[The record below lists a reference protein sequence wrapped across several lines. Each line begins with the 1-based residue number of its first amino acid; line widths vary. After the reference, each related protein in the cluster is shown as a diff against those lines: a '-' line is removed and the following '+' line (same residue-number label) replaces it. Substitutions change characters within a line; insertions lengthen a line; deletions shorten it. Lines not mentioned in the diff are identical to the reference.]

1 MKRSQDKI
9 KDYVE
14 PQAFDDVQDYARDPA
29 RALNAYRFTDAT
41 SDLMARWLETLA
53 DLPRNQGAAR
63 ALAGLRGVGKS
74 HTLAAIAALAAFPDL
89 RQSVSDGHVS
99 TSARRLLSR
108 PYKVVRVDRGT
119 RATLQEE
126 MTDAFARSF
135 GGNEADWAQEP
146 AVALAVAAHRSNGP
160 FLLLIDTAPG
170 HEVRVRR
177 DDGPLLSELA
187 AATKEINAF
196 VALALDDD
204 IEGADGANVSL
215 SGAFQIDYLDP
226 EHLYRI
232 ADLHL
237 FPKNAQARTALREI
251 YKTLR
256 YSVPGFNW
264 SEPRFA
270 AIYPIHPLI
279 ADVAAA
285 VRLYATKFAF
295 LTFASTA
302 GTRAANRP
310 ALSLIVLDEVFDG
323 TEADLRKAEDLRAAF
338 KAYDELV
345 KASVPRLPI
354 GQRLQAK
361 LILKGLFILSLDG
374 RGATARELGAA
385 MLFYDEARPAAEIER
400 IEGMLS
406 LFAGAGTAHGALRRT
421 EDKGETRYQF
431 NIKTSTEFVTALAA
445 SAERLNIG
453 PAAISELLCGV
464 ARARY
469 PDWPLA
475 FADAGQMPAA
485 VEFTLMWRGTPRDG
499 HLKWQASHD
508 DNDRFA
514 HTKNQEESA
523 RQKNDE
529 EFARVNSQ
537 TTFDAAAHDWEVL
550 TLAPAT
556 ASALE
561 AGDDVSFV
569 ASSGPADAFSGP
581 ARDASPVRAVWHP
594 ARLLT
599 EETESLR
606 RLIALRADAS
616 LMENFGDAARAAEHT
631 YLAHAER
638 IWSRIYID
646 DGRFLTPS
654 GEHAPGEVAR
664 NAASL
669 ARTLEGV
676 VAPLLETLYPQH
688 PAFASTLGE
697 VEVAQLV
704 GGLFSGANQA
714 EASVQEL
721 TRLFVVPLGL
731 ASLRGGVYAPELDE
745 QALRQP
751 WVREVLAMTDAAGNE
766 MVPLTDLSAT
776 LRREPYGLQREA
788 QHLILAALVA
798 QRRIEL
804 VTEGGDRIS
813 RRTLDRALRWDEIAG
828 FARIKT
834 VLHSAE
840 ELTNWARNLTG
851 LEDLASIAAPEAREA
866 VRAALNGWLRE
877 WRELRLLEKFDKLPD
892 EGLTNHAWDLAA
904 SVRKSFCVA
913 ADAVEATLAETLSLE
928 EGLQRV
934 ADAFGDSLDQ
944 FKRNVSQLAKLKCFT
959 AELARREHVRAY
971 LMTTEPTN
979 VDQIESARR
988 ELQTL
993 ADDIHS
999 LFFEASV
1006 NRFNLLWREFQAQYI
1021 EHYALMHERTMGS
1034 TIGRRAIDALTRS
1047 DEWRDFETLSKLS
1060 IVNRQYWDDA
1070 TRLLA
1075 QARSIHCALPVRQI
1089 LQQRSLCDCSFR
1101 LARVA
1106 AFASLPQALEDAAHA
1121 GRMAHRR
1128 TLALWCKPLAHALE
1142 ALAQDEAQDELKTTL
1157 RDRARALASLLAQGT
1172 LPALFSASE
1181 VQLIEAALQ
1190 QTSLPPL
1197 RVSLPVSGHA
1207 LLTRDEMASR
1217 FKQWLD
1223 DLPDYPAFVEIVSE
1237 SVGDAG

>member
-1 MKRSQDKI
+1 MKRAQDKI

-14 PQAFDDVQDYARDPA
+14 PQAFDEVQDYARDPA

-41 SDLMARWLETLA
+41 SDLMARWLDTLA
-53 DLPRNQGAAR
+53 DLPRNRGAAR

-89 RQSVSDGHVS
+89 RQSVADAHVA

-126 MTDAFARSF
+126 ITDAFACSF
-135 GGNEADWAQEP
+135 GGSHEDWAQEP
-146 AVALAVAAHRSNGP
+146 AVALTVAAHRSNGP

-204 IEGADGANVSL
+204 IEGADGANVAL

-251 YKTLR
+251 YTTLR
-256 YSVPGFNW
+256 NSVPGFNW

-279 ADVAAA
+279 ADVASA

-295 LTFASTA
+295 LTFASAA

-323 TEADLRKAEDLRAAF
+323 TEADLRRAEDLRAAF

-345 KASVPRLPI
+345 TKTVPKLPI
-354 GQRLQAK
+354 SQRLQAK
-361 LILKGLFILSLDG
+361 LILKGLFVLSLDG

-385 MLFYDEARPAAEIER
+385 MLFYDEAQPEAAIER
-400 IEGMLS
+400 IETMLGI
-406 LFAGAGTAHGALRRT
+406 FAGAATPPGALRRT
-421 EDKGETRYQF
+421 EDKDETRYRF
-431 NIKTSTEFVTALAA
+431 SIKSSTEFVAALAA
-445 SAERLNIG
+445 SAARLETSN
-453 PAAISELLCGV
+453 AAISELLCGV
-464 ARARY
+464 ARNRY
-469 PDWPLA
+469 QDWPLA
-475 FADAGQMPAA
+475 DQGAGQMPATID
-485 VEFTLMWRGTPRDG
+485 FILSWRGTPRYG
-499 HLKWQASHD
+499 RLNWQTEGNKRISLIKND
-508 DNDRFA
+508 DERFA
-514 HTKNQEESA
+514 A
-523 RQKNDE
+523 Y
-529 EFARVNSQ
+529 AY
-537 TTFDAAAHDWEVL
+537 DWELL
-550 TLAPAT
+550 TLVPSIT
-556 ASALE
+556 E
-561 AGDDVSFV
+561 ARDDV
-569 ASSGPADAFSGP
+569 APGPLSGPEFIGP
-581 ARDASPVRAVWHP
+581 ARDASPARVVWHP
-594 ARLLT
+594 ARLSP

-606 RLIALRADAS
+606 RLIALRTDAS
-616 LMENFGDAARAAEHT
+616 LLETFGDTARAAEHT
-631 YLAHAER
+631 YLAQAER

-646 DGRFLTPS
+646 DGRFMTAT
-654 GEHAPGEVAR
+654 GERALSEEARHA
-664 NAASL
+664 STL
-669 ARTLEGV
+669 ARTLEDV
-676 VAPLLETLYPQH
+676 IAPMLEARYPQH
-688 PAFASTLGE
+688 PSFASMLGE

-721 TRLFVVPLGL
+721 ARLFAMPLGL
-731 ASLRGGVYAPELDE
+731 ASLRGGGYAPEIDE
-745 QALRQP
+745 QALKQP

-766 MVPLTDLSAT
+766 MVPLTDLNVK
-776 LRREPYGLQREA
+776 LRREPYGLQGEA
-788 QHLILAALVA
+788 QRLILAALVA

-804 VTEGGDRIS
+804 VTSSGDRIS

-828 FARIKT
+828 FARIET
-834 VLHSAE
+834 VLHNAE

-851 LEDLASIAAPEAREA
+851 LEDLSSIAAPEAREA
-866 VRAALNGWLRE
+866 MRAALSEWLQR
-877 WRELRLLEKFDKLPD
+877 WRELRLLEKFDRLPD
-892 EGLTNHAWDLAA
+892 EGLTTYAWELAA
-904 SVRKSFCVA
+904 SVRKTFSVA
-913 ADAVEATLAETLSLE
+913 ADAIEATLSEALSLE

-944 FKRNVSQLAKLKCFT
+944 FERNVSQLAKLNCFT

-971 LMTTEPTN
+971 LMTAEPTT

-988 ELQTL
+988 ELQTM
-993 ADDIHS
+993 ADDVHS
-999 LFFEASV
+999 LFEEASV
-1006 NRFNLLWREFQAQYI
+1006 NRFNLLWREFQSQYV
-1021 EHYALMHERTMGS
+1021 EHYALMHDRTMGS
-1034 TIGRRAIDALTRS
+1034 TTGRRAIDALTRS
-1047 DEWRDFETLSKLS
+1047 DEWRDFESLSKLS
-1060 IVNRQYWDDA
+1060 IVNRQYWDEA
-1070 TRLLA
+1070 RALLA
-1075 QARSIHCALPVRQI
+1075 QARTIHCALPVRQI
-1089 LQQRSLCDCSFR
+1089 LQERPACDCSFR

-1106 AFASLPQALEDAAHA
+1106 AFAYLPQALEDAARA

-1128 TLALWCKPLAHALE
+1128 TLALWSKPLAHALE
-1142 ALAQDEAQDELKTTL
+1142 AFAQDESKAIQGE
-1157 RDRARALASLLAQGT
+1157 RARSLAELLAQGK
-1172 LPALFSASE
+1172 LPALFSSSE
-1181 VQLIEAALQ
+1181 VQLIETVLQ

-1197 RVSLPVSGHA
+1197 RVTLPVNGHA
-1207 LLTRDEMASR
+1207 LLTRDEMAAR
-1217 FKQWLD
+1217 FKQWLA

>member
-14 PQAFDDVQDYARDPA
+14 PQAFDEVQDYARDPA

-41 SDLMARWLETLA
+41 SDLMARWLDTLA

-89 RQSVSDGHVS
+89 RQSVSDSHVA

-126 MTDAFARSF
+126 MMDAFARSF
-135 GGNEADWAQEP
+135 GGNEAEWAQEP
-146 AVALAVAAHRSNGP
+146 AVALAIAAHRSNGP
-160 FLLLIDTAPG
+160 FLLMIDTAPG

-237 FPKNAQARTALREI
+237 FPKNAQARTALHEI

-256 YSVPGFNW
+256 HSVPGFNW

-279 ADVAAA
+279 ADVASA

-295 LTFASTA
+295 LTFASAA

-323 TEADLRKAEDLRAAF
+323 TEADLRRAEDLRAAF
-338 KAYDELV
+338 KAYDELLKV
-345 KASVPRLPI
+345 SVPQLPI

-385 MLFYDEARPAAEIER
+385 MLFYDEARPEAEIER
-400 IEGMLS
+400 IEAMLNA
-406 LFAGAGTAHGALRRT
+406 FAVAGTPPGALRRT
-421 EDKGETRYQF
+421 GDKGETRYHF
-431 NIKTSTEFVTALAA
+431 NIKSSTEFVNALAA
-445 SAERLNIG
+445 SVERHKIDA
-453 PAAISELLCGV
+453 AAIGELLCGI

-469 PDWPLA
+469 QDWPLGYT
-475 FADAGQMPAA
+475 DAGAGRMPAA
-485 VEFTLMWRGTPRDG
+485 VDFTLMWRGTPRSG
-499 HLKWQASHD
+499 RLNWQASHD
-508 DNDRFA
+508 DDERFA
-514 HTKNQEESA
+514 RA
-523 RQKNDE
+523 
-529 EFARVNSQ
+529 NSQ
-537 TTFDAAAHDWEVL
+537 TTCEAEVHDWEVL
-550 TLAPAT
+550 TLAPAADSAGA
-556 ASALE
+556 AS
-561 AGDDVSFV
+561 DDVSRIV
-569 ASSGPADAFSGP
+569 ASGPAVAFPGP
-581 ARDASPVRAVWHP
+581 AGDVSPVRVAWRP
-594 ARLLT
+594 ARLSR

-606 RLIALRADAS
+606 RLIALRRDAA
-616 LMENFGDAARAAEHT
+616 LMDNFGDAARAAEHT

-654 GEHAPGEVAR
+654 GEQSPGEVAR
-664 NAASL
+664 NASTL
-669 ARTLEGV
+669 AQTLEDV
-676 VAPLLETLYPQH
+676 VAPLLEAMYPEH
-688 PAFASTLGE
+688 PAFAATLGE

-721 TRLFVVPLGL
+721 TRLFAVPLGL
-731 ASLRGGVYAPELDE
+731 ASLRGGGYAPELDE

-766 MVPLTDLSAT
+766 MVPLPDLSAT
-776 LRREPYGLQREA
+776 LRRPPYGLQREA

-828 FARIKT
+828 FARINT

-840 ELTNWARNLTG
+840 ELTGWARNLTG
-851 LEDLASIAAPEAREA
+851 LEDLASIAEPEAREA

-892 EGLTNHAWDLAA
+892 EGLTTHAWDLAA
-904 SVRKSFCVA
+904 SVRKSFGVA

-971 LMTTEPTN
+971 LMTTEPTT

-999 LFFEASV
+999 LFLEASV
-1006 NRFNLLWREFQAQYI
+1006 SRFNLLWREFQAQYI
-1021 EHYALMHERTMGS
+1021 EHYALMHDRTMGS

-1089 LQQRSLCDCSFR
+1089 LQQRPLCDCSFR

-1106 AFASLPQALEDAAHA
+1106 AFAHLPQALEDAARA

-1128 TLALWCKPLAHALE
+1128 TLALWCKPLAHALA
-1142 ALAQDEAQDELKTTL
+1142 ALAQDELKTTL
-1157 RDRARALASLLAQGT
+1157 RDGARALASLLAEGK
-1172 LPALFSASE
+1172 LPALFSSSE

-1197 RVSLPVSGHA
+1197 RVSLPVNGHA